1 MWTRTLPVAGIA
13 GVMVTVTTAL
23 GATADPVADP
33 SSGPSAGVGTLQPA
47 VRAPEDRSRP
57 ATSPPADAGT
67 GAPSAEGLPT
77 PFSVTAADLPGQP
90 HDDVIEDVPVNPDDA
105 SIPMNLTPYHAIP
118 PALRALQ
125 ESERVSVEII
135 GQSAL
140 GRDLHLVVVT
150 SPMTD
155 AEWAEWQRLSD
166 LRTDDP
172 VAAIAA
178 FEAGEYDDWKSPL
191 FVNSNIH
198 GNEWEGT
205 DATLQVLDDLAFSY
219 DPEVAELLDQH
230 VIAMVVTNNP
240 DGRIA
245 GTRANGNGFDIN
257 RDYITASQPE
267 SRAVRD
273 QLIRYDPLTML
284 DEHGYTGTTLIEPTT
299 GPHGENYEYDLYI
312 RQAIRNGLAM
322 EAAVLALGEPSV
334 TEVNI
339 PFRNQTDG
347 WDDWPPIFTPMYAMY
362 HGAVGHT
369 VEIPHNPRD
378 EPDPAIRHEYTRIN
392 TAVARATIE
401 ANFAWAHE
409 NRMSLLADQLEI
421 FRRGDAGEASRPI
434 DDELALSLALGENG
448 KTFLQDYPRAYVIPA
463 ERRGDAAAAR
473 LAQFLLDNDVEVH
486 QARRP
491 FTAGGEVY
499 PAGSYVVDLHQSKRG
514 LANTILDVGRD
525 VTTNFPTMYD
535 ISAWSQ
541 GHLWGAPVATVPAG
555 GSLDVRA
562 LSPLESVA
570 PTGWVAPGRP
580 AHYGFS
586 GDTLAGIQAVN
597 AFVASGVPVRRTGD
611 GTFTV
616 PGSARGLVQDAAAT
630 YGIAFTAL
638 RASDVRGAVPVDVR
652 LVGTSAPAGELHALA
667 RMGFPTTDIN
677 AAGFNTGEYA
687 FDDFDALYVSTRG
700 FNPVQLDSTQQEAF
714 AAWRAAGGTIV
725 ARGEDGVTFNE
736 LAGLLPVTAVP
747 ARSDANGIVAVVND
761 PASPVT
767 GGALPSSFVSEPRH
781 FTALGD
787 GVRVDQRLG
796 DEGFFL
802 AGHWIGQ
809 EAAAGQPVV
818 VSGVADGADVTLF
831 GTEPLYRSHPEG
843 LFPQVANA
851 LWQ

>member
-1 MWTRTLPVAGIA
+1 MWTRTLPAAGLA
-13 GVMVTVTTAL
+13 VVVLTVSAAL
-23 GATADPVADP
+23 SAPAAPDEVLTPV
-33 SSGPSAGVGTLQPA
+33 
-47 VRAPEDRSRP
+47 VRTPEDRSAAAALTP
-57 ATSPPADAGT
+57 SVDVPDAG
-67 GAPSAEGLPT
+67 ALLS
-77 PFSVTAADLPGQP
+77 PFSVATTGLPGKP
-90 HDDVIEDVPVNPDDA
+90 RDDVIEDVPENPADA
-105 SIPMNLTPYHAIP
+105 SIPLNLTPYHAIP

-125 ESERVSVEII
+125 ASDRVSVEII

-155 AEWAEWQRLSD
+155 AEWDEWQRLSD
-166 LRTDDP
+166 LRTADP
-172 VAAIAA
+172 DAAIAA
-178 FEAGEYDDWKSPL
+178 LEAGEYDDWKSPL
-191 FVNSNIH
+191 LVNSNIH

-205 DATLQVLDDLAFSY
+205 DATLQVLDELAFSS
-219 DPEVAELLDQH
+219 DPEVAELLDRH

-240 DGRIA
+240 DGRVA

-267 SRAVRD
+267 SRAVRA

-322 EAAVLALGEPSV
+322 EEAVLALGEPRV
-334 TEVNI
+334 TAVNI

-362 HGAVGHT
+362 HGTVGHT
-369 VEIPHNPRD
+369 VEIPLNPRGI
-378 EPDPAIRHEYTRIN
+378 PDDQIAERHERTRIN

-421 FRRGDAGEASRPI
+421 FRRGEAGESSRPI
-434 DDELALSLALGENG
+434 DDELALSLALGDNG

-491 FTAGGEVY
+491 FTAGGTTY
-499 PAGSYVVDLHQSKRG
+499 PAGSYVVDLHQAKRG

-525 VTTNFPTMYD
+525 VTTDFPTMYD

-541 GHLWGAPVATVPAG
+541 AHLWGAPVAAVPAG
-555 GSLDVRA
+555 SSLDVRA
-562 LSPLESVA
+562 LSPLSSVA
-570 PTGWVAPGRP
+570 PTGWVAPGQP
-580 AHYGFS
+580 AHYGFDA
-586 GDTLAGIQAVN
+586 GTLAGIRAVN
-597 AFVASGVPVRRTGD
+597 AFVAAGVTVRRTAG
-611 GTFTV
+611 GVFTV
-616 PGSARGLVQDAAAT
+616 PGSARALVEDAAAA
-630 YGIAFTAL
+630 YGIAFSAL
-638 RASDVRGAVPVDVR
+638 SSGAVRGAVPVGVER
-652 LVGTSAPAGELHALA
+652 VGTSAPADELHALA
-667 RMGFPTTDIN
+667 RMGFATTN
-677 AAGFNTGEYA
+677 VTAAGFNDGTYA
-687 FDDFDALYVSTRG
+687 FADFDALYVSTTG
-700 FNPVQLDSTQQEAF
+700 FDPRQLDATQQAAF

-725 ARGEDGVTFNE
+725 GRGNGGVQFNDR
-736 LAGLLPVTAVP
+736 AGLLPVSAVA
-747 ARSDANGIVAVVND
+747 ARSDANGIVAVVNSAD
-761 PASPVT
+761 SPVT
-767 GGALPSSFVSEPRH
+767 ADALPSSFVSAPRH
-781 FTALGD
+781 FTGLGA

-802 AGHWIGQ
+802 AGHWVGS
-809 EAAAGQPVV
+809 ETAAGQPVV
-818 VSGVADGADVTLF
+818 VSGVAGGADVTLF
-831 GTEPLYRSHPEG
+831 ATEPLYRSHPEG

>member
-1 MWTRTLPVAGIA
+1 MWTRSLPAGLA
-13 GVMVTVTTAL
+13 GLVLTVTAAL
-23 GATADPVADP
+23 SAPAAPDDGA
-33 SSGPSAGVGTLQPA
+33 PA
-47 VRAPEDRSRP
+47 PALRTPEDRTQASELTP
-57 ATSPPADAGT
+57 SLGTTDAATLLSAVAA
-67 GAPSAEGLPT
+67 APGQ
-77 PFSVTAADLPGQP
+77 LPGQP
-90 HDDVIEDVPVNPDDA
+90 RDDVIVDVPENPADA
-105 SIPMNLTPYHAIP
+105 SIPLNLTPYHAVA

-125 ESERVSVEII
+125 DSDRVSVEII

-150 SPMTD
+150 SPMSD

-166 LRTDDP
+166 LRSADP
-172 VAAIAA
+172 DAAIAA
-178 FEAGEYDDWKSPL
+178 MEAGEYDDWKSPL

-205 DATLQVLDDLAFSY
+205 DATLQVLDELAFSS
-219 DPEVAELLDQH
+219 DPEVTELLDQH

-240 DGRIA
+240 DGRVA

-267 SRAVRD
+267 SRAVRA

-322 EAAVLALGEPSV
+322 EEAVLALGEPRV

-347 WDDWPPIFTPMYAMY
+347 WDDWPPIFTPMYAML

-369 VEIPHNPRD
+369 VEIPLNPRGIA
-378 EPDPAIRHEYTRIN
+378 DPVLRHENTRIN

-401 ANFAWAHE
+401 ANFAWAYE

-421 FRRGDAGEASRPI
+421 FRRGEAGESSRPI
-434 DDELALSLALGENG
+434 DDDLALSLALGDNG

-491 FTAGGEVY
+491 FTAGGATY
-499 PAGSYVVDLHQSKRG
+499 PAGSYVVDLHQAKRG
-514 LANTILDVGRD
+514 LASTILDVGRD

-541 GHLWGAPVATVPAG
+541 AYLWGTDVATVPAG
-555 GSLDVRA
+555 SSLDARA
-562 LSPLESVA
+562 LSPISAVA
-570 PTGWVAPGRP
+570 PTGYVPPGRP
-580 AHYGFS
+580 AHYGFTA
-586 GDTLAGIQAVN
+586 GTLAGIRAVN
-597 AFVASGVPVRRTGD
+597 AFVDAGVPVRRTASGV
-611 GTFTV
+611 FSV
-616 PGSARGLVQDAAAT
+616 PGSARSLVEDAAAT
-630 YGIAFTAL
+630 YGIAFSAVGAAAL
-638 RASDVRGAVPVDVR
+638 RGAVPVDVA
-652 LVGTSAPAGELHALA
+652 LVGTSAPADELHALA
-667 RMGFPTTDIN
+667 RMGFATTN
-677 AAGFNTGEYA
+677 VTAAGFNAGTYA
-687 FDDFDALYVSTRG
+687 FADFDALYVSTTG
-700 FNPVQLDSTQQEAF
+700 FDPRQLDAARQAAF

-725 ARGEDGVTFNE
+725 GRGAGGWTFSDRADL
-736 LAGLLPVTAVP
+736 LAVGLVDP
-747 ARSDANGIVAVVND
+747 REWNSANGIVTVTND

-767 GGALPSSFVSEPRH
+767 GTASPSSFVSNPQH
-781 FTALGD
+781 FTGLGA
-787 GVRVDQRLG
+787 GVRVDQSFG
-796 DEGFFL
+796 GEGFFL
-802 AGHWIGQ
+802 AGHWIGH
-809 EAAAGQPVV
+809 EAVAGQPVV
-818 VSGVADGADVTLF
+818 VSGVAGGADVTLF
-831 GTEPLYRSHPEG
+831 ATEPLYRSHPEG

>member
-1 MWTRTLPVAGIA
+1 MTARTLSAAALAGAMI
-13 GVMVTVTTAL
+13 TLTTAL
-23 GATADPVADP
+23 GATAEPAGPDDP
-33 SSGPSAGVGTLQPA
+33 SGSAQPA
-47 VRAPEDRSRP
+47 VRTPEDRSAP
-57 ATSPPADAGT
+57 ATAPPAGVGPA
-67 GAPSAEGLPT
+67 APDSPATPFA
-77 PFSVTAADLPGQP
+77 PFSVPSTSGLPGQP
-90 HDDVIEDVPVNPDDA
+90 HDDVIEDVPVDPNDA
-105 SIPMNLTPYHAIP
+105 SIPLNLTPYHAIP

-125 ESERVSVEII
+125 ESDRVSVEII
-135 GQSAL
+135 GQSTR

-155 AEWAEWQRLSD
+155 AEWVDWQRLSD

-172 VAAIAA
+172 AAAVAA
-178 FEAGEYDDWKSPL
+178 FEAGEYDDWKAPL

-205 DATLQVLDDLAFSY
+205 DATLQVLDELAFSS
-219 DPEVAELLDQH
+219 DAEVIDLLDEH

-240 DGRIA
+240 DGRVA
-245 GTRANGNGFDIN
+245 GTRANGNGFDVN
-257 RDYITASQPE
+257 RDYLTQSQPE

-273 QLIRYDPLTML
+273 QLIRYNPLTML
-284 DEHGYTGTTLIEPTT
+284 DEHGYTGRTLIEPTT

-322 EAAVLALGEPSV
+322 EEAVLALGEPSV

-339 PFRNQTDG
+339 PFRNQTTG

-369 VEIPHNPRD
+369 VEVPHNPRD

-401 ANFAWAHE
+401 ANFSWANE
-409 NRMSLLADQLEI
+409 NRLSLLADQLEI
-421 FRRGDAGEASRPI
+421 FRRGQAGEASRPI
-434 DDELALSLALGENG
+434 DDELALSLAAGDNA
-448 KTFLQDYPRAYVIPA
+448 KTFLQDYPRAYVIQA
-463 ERRGDAAAAR
+463 ARRGDAAAAR

-491 FTAGGEVY
+491 VQAGGEVY
-499 PAGSYVVDLHQSKRG
+499 PAGSYIVDLHQAKRG

-555 GSLDVRA
+555 ASLDVRA

-580 AHYGFS
+580 AHYGFRADS
-586 GDTLAGIQAVN
+586 LAGIQAVN
-597 AFVASGVPVRRTGD
+597 QLVADGIAVRRTAD

-616 PGSARGLVQDAAAT
+616 PGSARSAVEAAAAA
-630 YGIAFTAL
+630 YGIAFDAL
-638 RASDVRGAVPVDVR
+638 GAGAVRGAVPVDVTR
-652 LVGTSAPAGELHALA
+652 IGTSAPGDERHALA
-667 RMGFPTTDIN
+667 RMGFTTTN
-677 AAGFNTGEYA
+677 VTHLGFNAGEYA
-687 FDDFDALYVSTRG
+687 FDDFDALYVSTTG
-700 FNPVQLDSTQQEAF
+700 FNPRLLDATQQAAF
-714 AAWRAAGGTIV
+714 TAWRAAGGTIV
-725 ARGEDGVTFNE
+725 GRGSGGVTFNRE
-736 LAGLLPVTAVP
+736 AGLLPVTATTGP
-747 ARSDANGIVAVVND
+747 GRANGIVAVVND

-767 GGALPSSFVSEPRH
+767 GDALPSSFVSAPQV
-781 FTALGD
+781 FTVGD
-787 GVRVDQRLG
+787 GVRVDQRYG
-796 DEGFFL
+796 GEGFFL
-802 AGHWIGQ
+802 AGHWLGH

-818 VSGVADGADVTLF
+818 VSGVSGGADVTLF

-843 LFPQVANA
+843 LFEQVANA